1 MSYLTLSVFEG
12 TFGSWGSPVLADAG
26 CHVTGLSVRY
36 ESPIGSGDD
45 TALNGLKMET
55 SPFPGLGSNSEP
67 EVLTVDNGYWGTWRP
82 MVHVPPGFYIIGMS
96 VRNEAG
102 QGGGDDTCMNGIRLI
117 CKKCN
122 GPTIQQVTV
131 WEGNW
136 GDWGADVMVPSGYY
150 IAGFRCRV
158 EPPQGNGDDTAMNG
172 IRMLLRPYA

>member
-67 EVLTVDNGYWGTWRP
+67 EVLTVDN
-82 MVHVPPGFYIIGMS
+82 
-96 VRNEAG
+96 
-102 QGGGDDTCMNGIRLI
+102 
-117 CKKCN
+117 
-122 GPTIQQVTV
+122 
-131 WEGNW
+131 
-136 GDWGADVMVPSGYY
+136 
-150 IAGFRCRV
+150 
-158 EPPQGNGDDTAMNG
+158 
-172 IRMLLRPYA
+172 